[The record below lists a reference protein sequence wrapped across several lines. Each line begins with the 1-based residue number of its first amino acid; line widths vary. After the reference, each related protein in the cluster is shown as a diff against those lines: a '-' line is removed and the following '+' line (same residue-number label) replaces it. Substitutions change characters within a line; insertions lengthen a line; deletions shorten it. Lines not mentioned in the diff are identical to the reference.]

1 MRKII
6 VLLLACAVA
15 LAAGCTSRGTEDMA
29 EKPTT
34 YEEPITYT
42 VRYWNGDSLLQAQRV
57 GENAIP
63 AALSLPDS
71 EGAHFTGWDREY
83 VAAVSDLDYHAL
95 FVPVLSRHAT
105 YLFPDAEGML
115 EPEAPLTGGML
126 TAALTALATEDARS
140 LFPSLPADDEEI
152 TGGTLRKLLEAFF
165 FQDGMPELAVAD
177 DAILTRAQTA
187 AYMNALLGRSGETV
201 SPSQK
206 TGFADVPPTHEYYA
220 DLMEA
225 AAEHS
230 AGDTVWEDIVLPTG
244 LTPGRQLDA
253 GRLRYVDEQGYF
265 LCASVTEDGFAT
277 DEHGCYTSGNQELD
291 GYVRSIIAAFQAA
304 DPEADELTLLRCCYD
319 YVRDS
324 FTYLRKNAYAMGE
337 TGWEVDDALVMFS
350 TERGNCYNYAAAFWA
365 LARGLGFDARAV
377 SGTISRVYQPHGW
390 VEIEFDGET
399 RYFDPETEMT
409 YLVKGQTPRD
419 MFMMPWSFAVS
430 WSYKK

>member
-6 VLLLACAVA
+6 ILLFAGIAA
-15 LAAGCTSRGTEDMA
+15 LATGCTSRGIGDA
-29 EKPTT
+29 AGDPVN
-34 YEEPITYT
+34 YEEPVAYT
-42 VRYWNGDSLLQAQRV
+42 VRYWNGDSLLQTQRV
-57 GENAIP
+57 GENTVP

-71 EGAHFTGWDREY
+71 EGAHFAGWDREY
-83 VAAVSDLDYHAL
+83 TAAASDLDYHAL
-95 FVPVLSRHAT
+95 FVPVLSRHAP

-115 EPEAPLTGGML
+115 EPEAPLNGGML
-126 TAALTALATEDARS
+126 RAALTALATEDARR
-140 LFPSLPADDEEI
+140 LFPDLPADDEEI
-152 TGGTLRKLLEAFF
+152 TGGTLRAVLGAFF
-165 FQDGMPELAVAD
+165 FQDGMPEPDVTD
-177 DAILTRAQTA
+177 DAVLTRAQTA
-187 AYMNALLGRSGETV
+187 AYLNALLGRAGESVGPGRT
-201 SPSQK
+201 

-230 AGDTVWEDIVLPTG
+230 TGDAAWENVVLPTG
-244 LTPGRQLDA
+244 LIPGWQLDA
-253 GRLRYVDEQGYF
+253 GRLRYVDERGYF
-265 LCASVTEDGFAT
+265 LCSSVTENGFAT
-277 DEHGCYTSGNQELD
+277 DEHGCYTSGNAELD

-304 DPEADELTLLRCCYD
+304 DPEADELALLRSCYD

-324 FTYLRKNAYAMGE
+324 FTYLRKNAYAVGE

-365 LARGLGFDARAV
+365 LARGLGFDAKAV
-377 SGTISRVYQPHGW
+377 SGTISKTYQPHGW

-409 YLVKGQTPRD
+409 YLVKGQAPRD